1 MDIRGKNALVL
12 GGFGLVGSNVCREL
26 IAHEP
31 ARLVV
36 ASLRKEEAEQ
46 AVADLMAEFP
56 KSKTKL
62 FPAWGNIF
70 LRAEWLH
77 EDGGAR
83 SNVLADPKQRRRLV
97 ADVVDE
103 LDEDILS
110 SSLLFQLIQ
119 GKAEGLDGSPAHI
132 LVDAINTSTAV
143 AYQNIFSSARN
154 LHHLIDADDAGTNWP
169 EEIESLLSSLYIPQ
183 LVRHIQI
190 MHEAMIRAETEAY
203 MKIGTAG
210 TGGMGLNIPYTH
222 GEEKPSRVLMSKAA
236 LAGAQS
242 LLTFLMARTPGG
254 PHIVKEIKPSALIAW
269 KEIGFGPI
277 RRGGKDF
284 LLYDCPPEMAV
295 ALEAE
300 GSLESNGEYG
310 KDTGDV
316 LEAVYI
322 NTGENGLFAAGDF
335 AAITALGQME
345 FVTPEE
351 IARNVVSELTG
362 GNTGKDIVAALDG
375 AVMGPTFRAG
385 WLRESALNR
394 LKHLSE
400 EHGESVAFEIL
411 GPPRMS
417 KLLFESFLLKQVYK
431 NLRPVLDDKAGEMSA
446 KLNTFLDDNPKVRQ
460 QIISIGLPI
469 LLPDGKNILRGPVLK
484 SDNAHNGWVDLTHEN
499 MEKWQSRIKGI
510 LAMLKKQIEGES
522 SSRHDRVYPSLRDWV
537 DDDRF
542 DIGEMVAWISIN
554 EDEGRRGK
562 E

>member
-46 AVADLMAEFP
+46 AVADLKAEFP
-56 KSKTKL
+56 TSKTKL

-70 LRAEWLH
+70 LRADWLH
-77 EDGGAR
+77 ENGGAR
-83 SNVLADPKQRRRLV
+83 SIVLADPKQRRRLV

-119 GKAEGLDGSPAHI
+119 GKATGLDGSPAHI

-154 LHHLIDADDAGTNWP
+154 LHHLIDENEADTNWP

-190 MHEAMIRAETEAY
+190 MHEAMIQAGTEAY
-203 MKIGTAG
+203 IKIGTAG

-284 LLYDCPPEMAV
+284 LLFDCPPDMAV
-295 ALEAE
+295 ALDAD
-300 GSLESNGEYG
+300 GSLESSGDYG

-351 IARNVVSELTG
+351 IAGNVIAELTG

-385 WLRESALNR
+385 WLREAALNR

-417 KLLFESFLLKQVYK
+417 KLLFESYLLKQIYG
-431 NLRPVLDDKAGEMSA
+431 NLRAVLDDKAEDMSA
-446 KLNTFLDDNPKVRQ
+446 KANTFLEDNAKVRQ

-484 SDNAHNGWVDLTHEN
+484 SDNAHNGWVDLTQEN
-499 MEKWQSRIKGI
+499 MTMWQTRIKGI
-510 LAMLKKQIEGES
+510 LAMLKEQLEGDS

-537 DDDRF
+537 EDDRF